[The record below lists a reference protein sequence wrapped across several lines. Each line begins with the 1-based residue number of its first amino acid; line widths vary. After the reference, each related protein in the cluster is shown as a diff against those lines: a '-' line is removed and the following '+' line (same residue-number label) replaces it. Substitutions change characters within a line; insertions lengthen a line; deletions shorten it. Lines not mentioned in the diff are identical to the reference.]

1 MNYFLIFIVTLISS
15 FIASM
20 LSKFVFT
27 YLQAK
32 AMVKVSNP
40 IQDIFSGLND
50 FLGDFDEEE

>member
-32 AMVKVSNP
+32 AMVKVTNP
-40 IQDIFSGLND
+40 IQHIFSS